1 MIILKKK
8 IETLQ
13 TKAIGLNKSFLCR
26 SVSSKLRTFQRLV
39 GKSWPW
45 GLAPLRVPGTREDG
59 RGGVS
64 RLGCRLAPGFRA
76 PQREI
81 PGSLLHTCLLTAV

>member
-8 IETLQ
+8 IENLQ
-13 TKAIGLNKSFLCR
+13 TKAIGLNRSFLCR
-26 SVSSKLRTFQRLV
+26 SVSSKLRTFPRLV

-45 GLAPLRVPGTREDG
+45 GLAPLRVTGSGERVTGTREDG

-64 RLGCRLAPGFRA
+64 RLAPG
-76 PQREI
+76 
-81 PGSLLHTCLLTAV
+81 L